1 MKKRVSLEE
10 LIRINKEDLLKDKEQ
25 LAKIEDQ
32 LDTVLSEKKKG

>member
-25 LAKIEDQ
+25 LAKIEEQ
-32 LDTVLSEKKKG
+32 LDTVLSEKKKA